1 MDKGAQSWFGRGCE
15 CMGNTCLPHGCPV
28 SESAPLVASLAFV
41 GENELRV
48 RVRSEP
54 GAERGLGPA
63 GESLSVSGPPSP
75 RVFSENGH
83 RLCGDR

>member
-1 MDKGAQSWFGRGCE
+1 MRE
-15 CMGNTCLPHGCPV
+15 
-28 SESAPLVASLAFV
+28 
-41 GENELRV
+41 
-48 RVRSEP
+48 SEP

-63 GESLSVSGPPSP
+63 GEVALGVSGPPSP